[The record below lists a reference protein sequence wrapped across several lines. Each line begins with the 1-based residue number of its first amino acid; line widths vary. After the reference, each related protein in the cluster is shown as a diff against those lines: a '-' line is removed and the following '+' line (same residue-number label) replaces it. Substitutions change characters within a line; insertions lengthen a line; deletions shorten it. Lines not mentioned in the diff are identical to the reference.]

1 MCIENNLEEK
11 NVDFNGVGT
20 TDLISVTTELESK
33 DGSSMHR
40 CQLTYSHAK
49 WELPMFLC
57 VRGKTVI
64 FFFILSAFS

>member
-40 CQLTYSHAK
+40 CQLTYSHAN
-49 WELPMFLC
+49 
-57 VRGKTVI
+57 VRTACI
-64 FFFILSAFS
+64 FVCER